1 MKYGVIL
8 PNVGPMAE
16 IDALT
21 DVAQRAE
28 EMGFDGIFLSDHIA
42 LPTDLRSRYPYR
54 SDGRFAL
61 SVGDPILEPVTTL
74 AYLAA
79 VTQRVDLGFSVLVLP
94 YRHPVLNAKML
105 GTLDVISRG
114 RLIVGAGVGWMAEE
128 FAALGADFAVRG
140 SVTDEHIEMLRAF
153 WTERT
158 PNYSG
163 RHYSVSGLAM
173 TPHPIRQPRPPIW
186 TGGTSAPALRR
197 AARLGD
203 GWHGVRQSPAEVDQV
218 ARRVLRMRSD
228 AGLPVDGFE
237 FSLRA
242 GVDITDQPM
251 NGSVRTP
258 LRGSTEQVAGDIK
271 EYAAAGLTYL
281 VVEPRGAN
289 PAQLTDQ
296 LEKFRRLTT
305 RPA

>member
-1 MKYGVIL
+1 
-8 PNVGPMAE
+8 
-16 IDALT
+16 
-21 DVAQRAE
+21 
-28 EMGFDGIFLSDHIA
+28 
-42 LPTDLRSRYPYR
+42 
-54 SDGRFAL
+54 
-61 SVGDPILEPVTTL
+61 
-74 AYLAA
+74 
-79 VTQRVDLGFSVLVLP
+79 
-94 YRHPVLNAKML
+94 
-105 GTLDVISRG
+105 
-114 RLIVGAGVGWMAEE
+114 
-128 FAALGADFAVRG
+128 
-140 SVTDEHIEMLRAF
+140 
-153 WTERT
+153 
-158 PNYSG
+158 
-163 RHYSVSGLAM
+163 M

-186 TGGTSAPALRR
+186 TGGTSALALRR